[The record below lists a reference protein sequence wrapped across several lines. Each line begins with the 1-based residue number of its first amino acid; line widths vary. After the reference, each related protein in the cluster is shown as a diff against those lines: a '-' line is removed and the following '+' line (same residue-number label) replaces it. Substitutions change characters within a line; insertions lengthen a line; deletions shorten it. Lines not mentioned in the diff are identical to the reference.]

1 MNTRIEQLTRTY
13 LDSLYLSFYEL
24 NDSQKQN
31 IIRINNQSNWLI
43 FNARSLRNSHRNI
56 GADEIYDIDSPHL
69 QKLLEEQIKTYHQED

>member
-13 LDSLYLSFYEL
+13 LDSLYLSSYEL

-43 FNARSLRNSHRNI
+43 FNACSLRNSDQNI
-56 GADEIYDIDSPHL
+56 GADEIYDIDSPDH

>member
-13 LDSLYLSFYEL
+13 LDSLYLSSYEL

-43 FNARSLRNSHRNI
+43 FNACSLRNSDQNI
-56 GADEIYDIDSPHL
+56 GADEIYDIDSPYL
-69 QKLLEEQIKTYHQED
+69 RELLEEQIKTYHQED